1 MNYKEIRRKFKYL
14 WMGMDEIRDEFS
26 PDDDEELAEIVMVI
40 DVAIERAIRHC
51 EESCG

>member
-14 WMGMDEIRDEFS
+14 RMGVDEIRDEFS

-40 DVAIERAIRHC
+40 DRAIKHC